1 MLLETRNKCIEVGVD
16 AGEVAGAA
24 GAAGAHQAL

>member
-1 MLLETRNKCIEVGVD
+1 MLLETRNKYIEVGVG
-16 AGEVAGAA
+16 AEEVA